1 MNSKKSQITVFII
14 TGLVLLMIFM
24 FIYYITTLTTNTN
37 SSIMQSTQAIIKN
50 TFLNSYVTKC
60 LERTAIDG
68 LSVLGSQGGKI
79 YLTPED
85 KVYDDNGKKI
95 NYGISNMNYAPPFT
109 PPYPFKQLAIPFPY
123 FGIDN
128 LPPLCDTNGP
138 NVITPIYQP
147 CRSYSPINSMQKEL
161 RTYVDNYI
169 EKCTKLD
176 FLFTEVDYGI
186 PKTEIIIGDESV
198 IFNLKFP
205 INYTIDNQKF
215 ELSDF
220 TYESGVRLKKFHE
233 FIKAV
238 IKNDTADPDFD
249 MVNDYKQ
256 LPEYKEGFSIR
267 KVESLEQD
275 TIYADDFASIIEGH
289 AYSLRFIRE
298 NRPPIIKEVE
308 IIKTANSITLK
319 PKVADPDEDNM
330 VLSLTNRG
338 TNFIELDDYFIW
350 QTNSGIGRSVILKV
364 HDESGLI
371 DTQEIEIR

>member
-1 MNSKKSQITVFII
+1 
-14 TGLVLLMIFM
+14 
-24 FIYYITTLTTNTN
+24 
-37 SSIMQSTQAIIKN
+37 
-50 TFLNSYVTKC
+50 
-60 LERTAIDG
+60 
-68 LSVLGSQGGKI
+68 VLGSQGGKI

-138 NVITPIYQP
+138 NVITPRYQP